1 MRMTRNAGMELMME
15 KVVLKAIQSIV
26 VTGDVWWLKGFMLI
40 WFVK

>member
-1 MRMTRNAGMELMME
+1 MTRPGGMELMME

-26 VTGDVWWLKGFMLI
+26 VTGDVWLLKGFMLI